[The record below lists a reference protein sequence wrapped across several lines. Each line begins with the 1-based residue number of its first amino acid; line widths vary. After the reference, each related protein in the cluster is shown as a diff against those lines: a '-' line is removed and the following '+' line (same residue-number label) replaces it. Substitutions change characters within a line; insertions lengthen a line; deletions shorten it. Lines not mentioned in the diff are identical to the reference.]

1 MMSLSENY
9 NKFEILN
16 LSSLRELKQEGIIK
30 YQNQTVIQQFFLLK
44 KEIINRNKKTQ
55 IYMNKPVYLGLSI
68 LELSKW

>member
-1 MMSLSENY
+1 MSLSENY

-16 LSSLRELKQEGIIK
+16 LSSLWELKQEGIIK

>member
-1 MMSLSENY
+1 MGFSENY
-9 NKFEILN
+9 KKFEILN
-16 LSSLRELKQEGIIK
+16 LSSLWKLKQEGIIK

-44 KEIINRNKKTQ
+44 KEIINRNKKPQ

>member
-1 MMSLSENY
+1 MSLSENY

>member
-1 MMSLSENY
+1 MSLSENY

-16 LSSLRELKQEGIIK
+16 LSSLWELKQEGIIK

-44 KEIINRNKKTQ
+44 KEIIKKNKKTQ

>member
-1 MMSLSENY
+1 MSLSENY

-16 LSSLRELKQEGIIK
+16 LSSLWELKQEGIIK

-55 IYMNKPVYLGLSI
+55 IYLNKPVYLGLSI

>member
-1 MMSLSENY
+1 MSLSENY
-9 NKFEILN
+9 NKFEILD
-16 LSSLRELKQEGIIK
+16 LSSLWELKQEGIIK